1 VNESEE
7 PTRDIPGDP
16 EEDATEALERG
27 DSDPETETAM
37 SGSGEPETVW
47 IDDPETSPTQLY
59 RDAEASSAETRGRW
73 IPPKG
78 SGLLALSI
86 WASVALSVAYI
97 LAGGLDF
104 KPAEAADP
112 CEPRAWVETETLEDT
127 AEQFA
132 LSALDGA
139 ACELGVSRAEL
150 TRALASPEA
159 LEEFTDRNGFSDD
172 EVEGA
177 IRAGA
182 NRAISEGEAAGE
194 IDPLVAL
201 GLRTAVD
208 SLPLTELIDL
218 IQNASALFG
227 GGGDLGGTI
236 GGVLGILE
244 EGRGPDGELDLG
256 RIIEGVLGDQG
267 SGGLRDQLP
276 EGLQGLIPDDPEQI
290 QEGLEGLFAP
300 R

>member
-1 VNESEE
+1 MNDD
-7 PTRDIPGDP
+7 PTRDMPVEP
-16 EEDATEALERG
+16 EEDPTEALDHPANEPRTEALPAG
-27 DSDPETETAM
+27 GEEGETTRM
-37 SGSGEPETVW
+37 
-47 IDDPETSPTQLY
+47 TQGAPDELY
-59 RDAEASSAETRGRW
+59 RDAEVSTAGTGGRW
-73 IPPKG
+73 KPPKG
-78 SGLLALSI
+78 SGLLALSV
-86 WASVALSVAYI
+86 WASVALTVAYI

-112 CEPRAWVETETLEDT
+112 CEPRAWSQTETLEDT

-150 TRALASPEA
+150 TRALADPAA
-159 LEEFTDRNGFSDD
+159 LEEFTERNDFSDD
-172 EVEGA
+172 QVEDA

-182 NRAISEGEAAGE
+182 DRAITEGEAAGE
-194 IDPLVAL
+194 IEPLVAL

-227 GGGDLGGTI
+227 GADGLGGTI
-236 GGVLGILE
+236 GGVLDFLE
-244 EGRGPDGELDLG
+244 QGTGPDGELDLG
-256 RIIEGVLGDQG
+256 RIIEGVLGEEG

-276 EGLQGLIPDDPEQI
+276 EGLEGLIPDNPDQI
-290 QEGLEGLFAP
+290 QKGLEGLLAP

>member
-1 VNESEE
+1 MSED
-7 PTRDIPGDP
+7 PTRDIP
-16 EEDATEALERG
+16 E
-27 DSDPETETAM
+27 DSDDHPTEPIVGTTGEVETTPMPTGSPE
-37 SGSGEPETVW
+37 
-47 IDDPETSPTQLY
+47 DLY
-59 RDAEASSAETRGRW
+59 RDAEASTAGTRGRW
-73 IPPKG
+73 TPPKG

-86 WASVALSVAYI
+86 WASVALTVAYV

-112 CEPRAWVETETLEDT
+112 CEPRAWAQTETLEET
-127 AEQFA
+127 AQQFA

-139 ACELGVSRAEL
+139 ACELGVSSAEL
-150 TRALASPEA
+150 TRALASPDA
-159 LEEFTDRNGFSDD
+159 LREFTDRNGFTDD
-172 EVEGA
+172 QVEGA

-182 NRAISEGEAAGE
+182 NRAIAEGEAAGE
-194 IDPLVAL
+194 IEPIVAL

-227 GGGDLGGTI
+227 GQGELGGTI
-236 GGVLGILE
+236 GDILGTLNE
-244 EGRGPDGELDLG
+244 SRGPDGQLDLG
-256 RIIEGVLGDQG
+256 RVIEGILGQKG

-290 QEGLEGLFAP
+290 EKGLEGLLGP
-300 R
+300 G

>member
-1 VNESEE
+1 MSDE
-7 PTRDIPGDP
+7 PTRDMPEEPEGDP
-16 EEDATEALERG
+16 TEAIEQV
-27 DSDPETETAM
+27 DSDPPTGRLPDGSAEAGTERM
-37 SGSGEPETVW
+37 PSGSPE
-47 IDDPETSPTQLY
+47 ELY
-59 RDAEASSAETRGRW
+59 RDAETSTAKTRGRW
-73 IPPKG
+73 TPPKG

-86 WASVALSVAYI
+86 WASVALTVAYV

-112 CEPRAWVETETLEDT
+112 CEPRAWVQTETLEET

-150 TRALASPEA
+150 TRALASPAA
-159 LEEFTDRNGFSDD
+159 LEEFTDRNGFDAE

-182 NRAISEGEAAGE
+182 NRAITEGEAAGE
-194 IDPLVAL
+194 IEPLVAL

-208 SLPLTELIDL
+208 SLPLTELIAL

-227 GGGDLGGTI
+227 GEGGLGGTL
-236 GGVLGILE
+236 GGILGILQ

-256 RIIEGVLGDQG
+256 RIIEGVLGEEG

-276 EGLQGLIPDDPEQI
+276 EGLGGLIPDDPGEI
-290 QEGLEGLFAP
+290 QEGLEGLLAP

>member
-1 VNESEE
+1 MNDDKTEDIHSGHPEEE
-7 PTRDIPGDP
+7 PT
-16 EEDATEALERG
+16 EALGPSGTE
-27 DSDPETETAM
+27 PETERLV
-37 SGSGEPETVW
+37 SGEDSETRQMHPEGT
-47 IDDPETSPTQLY
+47 PEELY
-59 RDAEASSAETRGRW
+59 RDAETATAETGRKW
-73 IPPKG
+73 SPPKG

-86 WASVALSVAYI
+86 WASVALTVAYI

-112 CEPRAWVETETLEDT
+112 CEPRAWTQSETLEET

-139 ACELGVSRAEL
+139 ACDLEVSRAEL

-159 LEEFTDRNGFSDD
+159 LEEFTERNGLSDE
-172 EVEGA
+172 EVESA

-182 NRAISEGEAAGE
+182 DRAITEGEAAGE
-194 IDPLVAL
+194 IDPVVAL

-227 GGGDLGGTI
+227 GEGGLGGTI
-236 GGVLGILE
+236 GGILGILE

-256 RIIEGVLGDQG
+256 RIIQGVLGEEG
-267 SGGLRDQLP
+267 SGGLRDQIP
-276 EGLQGLIPDDPEQI
+276 EGLEGLIPDDPDQI

>member
-1 VNESEE
+1 VTDD
-7 PTRDIPGDP
+7 PTRDMPGEPDGDPTEAIGPGD
-16 EEDATEALERG
+16 AG
-27 DSDPETETAM
+27 PETERLAAPGDGEETTRM
-37 SGSGEPETVW
+37 SGG
-47 IDDPETSPTQLY
+47 SPSEMY
-59 RDAEASSAETRGRW
+59 RDAETSTAETGGRW
-73 IPPKG
+73 KPPKG

-112 CEPRAWVETETLEDT
+112 CEPRAWVTTETLEET

-139 ACELGVSRAEL
+139 ACDLGVSRAEL
-150 TRALASPEA
+150 TRALASPQA
-159 LEEFTDRNGFSDD
+159 LEEFTVRNEFSD
-172 EVEGA
+172 EQVEEA

-182 NRAISEGEAAGE
+182 NRAITEGEAAGE

-201 GLRTAVD
+201 GLRTAVE
-208 SLPLTELIDL
+208 SLPLTELIAL
-218 IQNASALFG
+218 IQNGSALFG
-227 GGGDLGGTI
+227 GEGGLGDAV
-236 GGVLGILE
+236 GGILGILE
-244 EGRGPDGELDLG
+244 EGRGPDGEIDLG
-256 RIIEGVLGDQG
+256 RIIDGVLGAEG

-276 EGLQGLIPDDPEQI
+276 EGLEGLIPDDPDQI
-290 QEGLEGLFAP
+290 QEGLEGLEGLLAP